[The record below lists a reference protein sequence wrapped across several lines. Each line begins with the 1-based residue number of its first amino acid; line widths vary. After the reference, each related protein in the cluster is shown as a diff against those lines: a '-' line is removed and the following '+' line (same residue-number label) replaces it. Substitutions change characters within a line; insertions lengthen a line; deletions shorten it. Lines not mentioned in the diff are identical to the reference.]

1 MSRCTVMP
9 HVSSCSGRRVNTP
22 ARDLRPTP
30 RRAQRRRVPLAGR
43 AARTRTTARSSSSGV
58 RGAHDLHLDHLQHP
72 NTFVWILGGE
82 TRLPFKLGDAECGLR
97 GVSDVVM
104 RGPPVEGRAETFL
117 EHLEPVSKGLQ
128 WGIAKGSSR

>member
-9 HVSSCSGRRVNTP
+9 HVSSCLGRRVNTP

-72 NTFVWILGGE
+72 NTFIRGSLAGRHVYHSSSVMLN
-82 TRLPFKLGDAECGLR
+82 AACGVL
-97 GVSDVVM
+97 VM
-104 RGPPVEGRAETFL
+104 
-117 EHLEPVSKGLQ
+117 S
-128 WGIAKGSSR
+128 

>member
-72 NTFVWILGGE
+72 KHIRLDPWRGDTFTIQA
-82 TRLPFKLGDAECGLR
+82 R
-97 GVSDVVM
+97 
-104 RGPPVEGRAETFL
+104 
-117 EHLEPVSKGLQ
+117 
-128 WGIAKGSSR
+128 